1 MTLEIVKVHVWELV
15 MVVVKGIV
23 QHLAQEPHHQHVEV
37 RVQARHLQIAETAAP
52 DLVQVVVAQ
61 LVPELVAVLVGQIVL
76 VVVLLLVAEVVIQH
90 VIPLVLV
97 LVAAGAHQIARVL
110 VVAPLQFLLVMN
122 VPPHV
127 GKLALQ
133 LAVQHVPV
141 IVLLPATVTV

>member
-37 RVQARHLQIAETAAP
+37 RVQAWHLQIAETAAP

-97 LVAAGAHQIARVL
+97 LVAVGVVLTVQALVRARQQLRFATPV
-110 VVAPLQFLLVMN
+110 LQF
-122 VPPHV
+122 
-127 GKLALQ
+127 A
-133 LAVQHVPV
+133 
-141 IVLLPATVTV
+141 I